1 MNDIPKFYI
10 KKNTHFK
17 IYILC
22 FSENLNFYI
31 LFEMGGTI
39 IVEKVFDV
47 HDDIVEKER
56 TNKQTAQP
64 CP

>member
-1 MNDIPKFYI
+1 
-10 KKNTHFK
+10 
-17 IYILC
+17 
-22 FSENLNFYI
+22 
-31 LFEMGGTI
+31 MGGTI